1 MRHRAARHL
10 VPQLLDHTLPG
21 PLELLVREHA
31 ERCRRCGRRLAEFE
45 LCSRLVAQ
53 LPLGLM
59 PFATSASGEERL
71 AGLARWDFQRR
82 SRLREPLEGLAV
94 VAAAA
99 ALAGV
104 VALAGTVQWIPS
116 AAKTESGVIQVAY
129 VIPGPARA
137 R

>member
-1 MRHRAARHL
+1 MRHRAAKQL

-21 PLELLVREHA
+21 PLERLVREHA

-45 LCSRLVAQ
+45 LCDRLVTQ

-59 PFATSASGEERL
+59 PLAASASGEERL
-71 AGLARWDFQRR
+71 AGLARWGLERR
-82 SRLREPLEGLAV
+82 SPLREPLEGLAL

-104 VALAGTVQWIPS
+104 VALAGTAQWVPS
-116 AAKTESGVIQVAY
+116 AERAESSVIQVAY
-129 VIPGPARA
+129 VIPGSARA

>member
-1 MRHRAARHL
+1 MRHRAAMRL

-31 ERCRRCGRRLAEFE
+31 EHCQRCSRRLAEFE
-45 LCSRLVAQ
+45 LCDRLVAQ
-53 LPLGLM
+53 LPLGVM
-59 PFATSASGEERL
+59 RFTASASGEERL
-71 AGLARWDFQRR
+71 AGLARWGPERR

-104 VALAGTVQWIPS
+104 VALAGTAQWVPS
-116 AAKTESGVIQVAY
+116 AEKTGAGVIQVAY
-129 VIPGPARA
+129 VIPGTARA